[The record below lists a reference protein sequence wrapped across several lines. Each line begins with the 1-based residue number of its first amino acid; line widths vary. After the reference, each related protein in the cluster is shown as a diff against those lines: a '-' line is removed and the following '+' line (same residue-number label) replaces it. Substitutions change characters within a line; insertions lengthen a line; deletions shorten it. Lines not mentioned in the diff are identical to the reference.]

1 MSAYK
6 LIRLL
11 LGIIFVV
18 FGLNGLVTYFG
29 MDPFIAPP
37 QPPLAMMAYL
47 KGLQVATFLMFTVK
61 LIEVVAGLMLLSG
74 TMVRLALVMLAPIVY
89 NIFMAHLF
97 VDQSPMG
104 IGIGITVAALWGA
117 LVFFD
122 LKGFKSLFSS

>member
-6 LIRLL
+6 LIRLI

-37 QPPLAMMAYL
+37 QPNLSMLAYL
-47 KGLQVATFLMFTVK
+47 KGLQVAKFVMFTVK
-61 LIEVVAGLMLLSG
+61 LIEVVAGLMLISG

-89 NIFMAHLF
+89 NIFMAHLLL
-97 VDQSPMG
+97 DQSPMG
-104 IGIGITVAALWGA
+104 IGIGIAVAGLWGA